1 MLLPGQPRRPALLAL
16 ALLMGVNF
24 LNYIDRYIIAAVA
37 PLIQAD
43 FRLTDNQLGV
53 AMSMFMVAYV
63 VVSPFS
69 GVLGDAWP
77 RRYLVGVGVV
87 LWSLAT
93 AASGMATGYA
103 SLLVARSFIGVG
115 EAGFGVVAPTYI
127 SDLFTRA
134 TRGRMLAFFYVAIPV
149 GSALGYLLGG
159 TLGTHF
165 GWRSAFLFAGAPGL
179 LLGLLA
185 FWMYEPPRG
194 AGDGVSHAV
203 RGFDARTALGL
214 ARNRTFLFTCLGFT
228 AMTFGLGALA
238 SWMPTLFYRL
248 RGVPLARATFLFGA
262 ITAAAGLIGTFLG
275 GFLGD
280 ALAKRTDK
288 AYLLVSGVGMIAA
301 APFAWLGLTQHDV
314 STALA
319 CTFVAEVL
327 VFLNTGPA
335 NAVLVNVALPE
346 VRATAI
352 AASIFVYH
360 VLGDVP
366 SPILVGRLSD
376 ASGNLEK
383 ALLITVAAMVV
394 SGILYLIGSLT
405 LGADTRRVI
414 ATVAARE
421 GAFQG
426 DGGALA
432 PR

>member
-77 RRYLVGVGVV
+77 RRYLVGVGVL

-115 EAGFGVVAPTYI
+115 EAGFGAVAPTYI

-165 GWRSAFLFAGAPGL
+165 GWRSAFLFAGAPGM

-194 AGDGVSHAV
+194 AGDGVAT
-203 RGFDARTALGL
+203 RTAG
-214 ARNRTFLFTCLGFT
+214 
-228 AMTFGLGALA
+228 
-238 SWMPTLFYRL
+238 SMP
-248 RGVPLARATFLFGA
+248 
-262 ITAAAGLIGTFLG
+262 
-275 GFLGD
+275 
-280 ALAKRTDK
+280 
-288 AYLLVSGVGMIAA
+288 
-301 APFAWLGLTQHDV
+301 APRWAW
-314 STALA
+314 
-319 CTFVAEVL
+319 
-327 VFLNTGPA
+327 
-335 NAVLVNVALPE
+335 
-346 VRATAI
+346 RATAR
-352 AASIFVYH
+352 SC
-360 VLGDVP
+360 
-366 SPILVGRLSD
+366 SP
-376 ASGNLEK
+376 ASG
-383 ALLITVAAMVV
+383 
-394 SGILYLIGSLT
+394 SP
-405 LGADTRRVI
+405 
-414 ATVAARE
+414 
-421 GAFQG
+421 Q
-426 DGGALA
+426 
-432 PR
+432 